1 MFTKMNTRFSRK
13 LKCLFLFGLML
24 CCSNFVT
31 AQESS
36 HSVADNNWSE
46 HVPQYEI
53 RFRPIDAT
61 CFNNA
66 HMLYAVVDKNNP
78 DIPLDTTTLRLA
90 GLDEIRIYHA
100 QTELDTTK
108 HRSAFYKGGWDT
120 LTLDYGTYVFG
131 VEAVMREGIGEGL
144 DYVVVDTN
152 TVLSIGTSYSMPKA
166 AAMSVSAFSRDAL
179 GNLPTLACMPT
190 GRVQLRIEDGA
201 FPYTIT
207 VHPHDNPDSVFKTVT
222 FDDRMYSGNDEW
234 RYDYKDYYTIDSL
247 PAGDWDFYLEDG
259 CGSGLP
265 RTGAIVETVQ
275 VPNLH
280 DIEVYAASGNP
291 HYNQLAPYDSNVIRI
306 NAELDMPYYPYLDSL
321 AKYMSYRIYLDT
333 LDNSQHVAWD
343 PYPQPLKVKTT
354 LYDTIVGLKYCD
366 FYGNT
371 IVFEYKFDMPACTTF
386 SVKDTFHYYK
396 PNEKWFEK
404 RSEYVIDSAS
414 TVDSC
419 GRIWYSHR
427 DYYAIRYRSYEPDFV
442 NGTIDDDNL
451 YRRYHFT
458 FPVYW
463 YYYDEDNNVIK
474 IDTLRDIYQNIAATS
489 KLTYEEAYA
498 YFQPENPS
506 FSRRVRRQLVGAKG
520 CELYET
526 EDMMYFD
533 RKVQSE
539 APSWSLSTHASGH
552 CCEIPRTITLTES
565 HGSEYDMDSVVIE
578 LVTSP
583 YDNLYNFKAVY
594 DGTTHTWEVEKYNFE
609 NTMEVI
615 GASDGRSMELSAYCM
630 PGGPYRFVV
639 TTPCGQYAV
648 NRDIEFPEIYRTR
661 LTAEPRFAVHAEC
674 SDEYIRCTQGKVV
687 RMAFSRD
694 PHTGVERTRIDS
706 LTTYY
711 EIVDGPPG
719 GYSTSD
725 HTKYMLKDS
734 IRISMPGRY
743 ILRVYPD
750 HSEELCEDYEYFDT
764 IYYDGNSVEFDY
776 ALALLCDENTTSG
789 TAYVKARKGTP
800 PYAYTLYSEK
810 DLGGIALAH
819 DTLDGNQVFV
829 VPDTVF
835 VNAGVELSPQRE
847 LSCLVQDAC
856 GSYFRIN
863 FYPQVLADL
872 QKTWFNGGL
881 KADTTCEGATI
892 QIHALHVSEIFTYQW
907 TGPDGFYS
915 ESSDPYLFIER
926 GSGVGYYK
934 VTIRGTGCPSDI
946 SDSIFLGVKPSP
958 TVTISPMGEVC
969 PGEEVELKVVPHVG
983 IDTLA
988 NLKVNFT
995 VALDNGTNVYTRSFD
1010 SVTSGD
1016 TVRFTYIPTSETK
1029 IYPQSIVDAECG
1041 YHYAD
1046 PGDTVVLRMSGRSVT
1061 PCNII
1066 TTPDTVCYGGT
1077 GHLTATLNLEGRPVS
1092 EKFPTHVRWY
1102 GDYEMHHLLSDTVIR
1117 GDVSMYD
1124 TAGLTK
1130 RTILYVSVN
1139 QEDMCP
1145 STIGIPN
1152 NATNMV
1158 HGDTTRMNCADVI
1171 RFYDPGGPDGT
1182 YPVGTASKQVFTSVD
1197 GRPVALH
1204 FESLNLAT
1212 PSYLYVFSGTTV
1224 HQDSLLYFFGY
1235 GSTPPELIV
1244 SRSNSMTVYFSP
1256 GPLTSDGWSAIV
1268 SPAPGMAIADVW
1280 PHNEVFFSDE
1290 LCYVE
1295 GVPYT
1300 PPFSGW
1306 ESVVSRELLDDRLQH
1321 PGTYTFVSHFQDIH
1335 DCDSSVVFML
1345 RVNSAPLRGDT
1356 TVVILDNTG
1365 GFRWH
1370 DRVYTETGQ
1379 YTYSVSGATA
1389 PSGCDSVDRLNLIVL
1404 KVDTSDNEI
1413 CVGETTQLH
1422 VQVHTPNIVG
1432 SFDIPSMVG
1441 DVVCQRV
1448 VQSEEGSYTKTEI
1461 LRPDSFLLH
1470 ADDEG
1475 LIPMGVVF
1483 FVDPADNAHGLA
1495 IALVDAHDTCIW
1507 ASDSRITN
1515 TQPLGGTGTK
1525 QHYMA
1530 LFDMKG
1536 NEHTKDILQSAKNLL
1551 LAGYLVGTEA
1561 EVAPAA
1567 YYCHYYDHVTQTTG
1581 STHLAYP
1588 DWYMPS
1594 TGETCLYLSERLVV
1608 NSTLQ
1613 KIGDYLESSGSA
1625 YRAEIPF
1632 DGLCTDTGYWTSTE
1646 YNAETAGHINQ
1657 KGQLRNHKKDG
1668 SASSGWRRV
1677 IKYVRAIFAY

>member
-1 MFTKMNTRFSRK
+1 MRK
-13 LKCLFLFGLML
+13 IYTGLERKVFLLLGVLLTLFPA
-24 CCSNFVT
+24 SW
-31 AQESS
+31 AQETT
-36 HSVADNNWSE
+36 HSDADNNWSE
-46 HVPQYEI
+46 HVSQYEI

-78 DIPLDTTTLRLA
+78 DTPLDTTTLRLA
-90 GLDEIRIYHA
+90 GLEEIRIYHA

-207 VHPHDNPDSVFKTVT
+207 VHPHDNPDNVFKTVT

-291 HYNQLAPYDSNVIRI
+291 RYNSFAPYDSNVIRI

-321 AKYMSYRIYLDT
+321 ARYMSYRIYLDT

-427 DYYAIRYRSYEPDFV
+427 DYYSIRYRSYEPDFV
-442 NGTIDDDNL
+442 NDTIDDDNL

-552 CCEIPRTITLTES
+552 CCETPRTITLTES

-578 LVTSP
+578 LVMSP

-719 GYSTSD
+719 GYSTSE

-750 HSEELCEDYEYFDT
+750 HGEELCEDYEYFDT
-764 IYYDGNSVEFDY
+764 IYYDGNSVEFEY

-800 PYAYTLYSEK
+800 PYVYTLYSEK

-835 VNAGVELSPQRE
+835 ENAGVELSPQRE

-872 QKTWFNGGL
+872 QKTWFDGGL
-881 KADTTCEGATI
+881 KADITCEGATI

-926 GSGVGYYK
+926 GSGSGYYK
-934 VTIRGTGCPSDI
+934 VAIRGTGCPGDI

-958 TVTISPMGEVC
+958 TVSISPMGEVC

-995 VALDNGTNVYTRSFD
+995 IAFDNGTNVYTRSFD

-1029 IYPQSIVDAECG
+1029 IYPESIVDAECG

-1061 PCNII
+1061 PCNIV
-1066 TTPDTVCYGGT
+1066 TTNHMVCYGGT

-1280 PHNEVFFSDE
+1280 P
-1290 LCYVE
+1290 
-1295 GVPYT
+1295 PYDT
-1300 PPFSGW
+1300 LYKETVCMSQEIDYYDGNYPQLIG
-1306 ESVVSRELLDDRLQH
+1306 ENSVLTLSEYLDARRH
-1321 PGTYTFVSHFQDIH
+1321 YATHYFNKTFVDAH
-1335 DCDSSVVFML
+1335 DCDSTVHYELEILLPPIHDTLVITTN
-1345 RVNSAPLRGDT
+1345 RHIGDG
-1356 TVVILDNTG
+1356 VLWHGQLYAQTG
-1365 GFRWH
+1365 
-1370 DRVYTETGQ
+1370 VYNHFIPIDGQ
-1379 YTYSVSGATA
+1379 
-1389 PSGCDSVDRLNLIVL
+1389 CDSVDRLNLVVL
-1404 KVDTSDNEI
+1404 QIDTTDNEI
-1413 CVGETTQLH
+1413 CFGDSTTVGVSVTVPELRMM
-1422 VQVHTPNIVG
+1422 
-1432 SFDIPSMVG
+1432 DDLIPSAYAPG
-1441 DVVCQRV
+1441 DILCDD
-1448 VQSEEGSYTKTEI
+1448 GSVMK
-1461 LRPDSFLLH
+1461 LDSFLLS
-1470 ADDEG
+1470 DKK
-1475 LIPMGVVF
+1475 PYGVVF
-1483 FVDPADNAHGLA
+1483 YVDATGYHGKAVALKDASTYVPWGAKQHNPPCGFACISTVTETWNYGILIRDLDGLA
-1495 IALVDAHDTCIW
+1495 
-1507 ASDSRITN
+1507 N
-1515 TQPLGGTGTK
+1515 TREIKRT
-1525 QHYMA
+1525 A
-1530 LFDMKG
+1530 I
-1536 NEHTKDILQSAKNLL
+1536 ERS
-1551 LAGYLVGTEA
+1551 GYETFEEA
-1561 EVAPAA
+1561 APAA
-1567 YYCHYYDHVTQTTG
+1567 WSCYYWNPVTNTSDCLEPEGMGFYLPTPGELLLLFSNRVEVNKSLYRLASYDAVPLLRKNSAG
-1581 STHLAYP
+1581 EKYDISSTEPARYWSSCQGNYVAAY
-1588 DWYMPS
+1588 
-1594 TGETCLYLSERLVV
+1594 VV
-1608 NSTLQ
+1608 
-1613 KIGDYLESSGSA
+1613 D
-1625 YRAEIPF
+1625 
-1632 DGLCTDTGYWTSTE
+1632 DTGCLRT
-1646 YNAETAGHINQ
+1646 NNKINTDVFFA
-1657 KGQLRNHKKDG
+1657 R
-1668 SASSGWRRV
+1668 AV
-1677 IKYVRAIFAY
+1677 IEF